1 MFVRVTFSSVDPR
14 YLKNSLFYKK
24 KKKKKFLLL
33 FYLVVRRCNFVKKKK
48 KREKRIK
55 IRNNFFRC
63 PDIYI
68 YIRIVILPSYIY
80 AIVARMHFLFSSL
93 DVKAIFNI
101 VIIAARQIH
110 YIVEKCNPNTK

>member
-24 KKKKKFLLL
+24 KKKEKILIAIL
-33 FYLVVRRCNFVKKKK
+33 FSSSKMQFCEKKK

>member
-14 YLKNSLFYKK
+14 YLKNSLLYKK
-24 KKKKKFLLL
+24 KKKEKILIAIL
-33 FYLVVRRCNFVKKKK
+33 FSSSKMQFCEKK
-48 KREKRIK
+48 KRERKESKFETISLDVR
-55 IRNNFFRC
+55 
-63 PDIYI
+63 IYI